1 MVSIR
6 ARVRVVAR
14 ARTRARIMQ
23 GRVEGHRLVRW
34 LVLELGLEL
43 WPGLGLG

>member
-14 ARTRARIMQ
+14 ARARARMMQ
-23 GRVEGHRLVRW
+23 GRLEGHRLVQW

>member
-6 ARVRVVAR
+6 ARDRVVAR
-14 ARTRARIMQ
+14 ARARIMQ
-23 GRVEGHRLVRW
+23 GRVVDHRLVRW

-43 WPGLGLG
+43 

>member
-14 ARTRARIMQ
+14 ARIMQ
-23 GRVEGHRLVRW
+23 GRVKDHRLVRW

>member
-14 ARTRARIMQ
+14 ARARIMQ

-43 WPGLGLG
+43 WPGLGLGLG

>member
-14 ARTRARIMQ
+14 ARARARIMQ